1 MALRLHQLPPSP
13 NNLRVR
19 LALAVKGLDYENCV
33 VPFTSDRSEIVEL
46 STQPLTPVL
55 EHDGRVIF
63 DSSAILRYLEA
74 NFPDTPR
81 LFSSDRDVMREIE
94 EWEYFSRLDLTR
106 PVGMT
111 FGQAFAPEK
120 DAAVMAQANE
130 LMRAGT
136 ERIEQALEG
145 RDYLVGDAI
154 SAADLFCAP
163 MVGTT
168 QMSAESPVGVV
179 KFFAENLHLGE
190 GRERTLAW
198 LGRVLAHDPQ

>member
-1 MALRLHQLPPSP
+1 MGLRLHQLPPSP

-19 LALAVKGLDYENCV
+19 LALAIKGLDYENCV

-81 LFSSDRDVMREIE
+81 LFSADRDEMREIE
-94 EWEYFSRLDLTR
+94 EWEYFCRLDLTR
-106 PVGMT
+106 PVGMI
-111 FGQAFAPEK
+111 FDQAFAPEQ
-120 DAAVMAQANE
+120 DAEEIEDANE

-136 ERIEQALEG
+136 ERIEEALEG
-145 RDYLVGDAI
+145 RDFLLGDRI
-154 SAADLFCAP
+154 TAADLFAAP
-163 MVGTT
+163 IVSTT
-168 QMSAESPVGVV
+168 QMSADSPVGVV
-179 KFFAENLHLGE
+179 KFFAENLHLGPN
-190 GRERTLAW
+190 RERTLAW
-198 LGRVLAHDPQ
+198 LGRVMAYDQ